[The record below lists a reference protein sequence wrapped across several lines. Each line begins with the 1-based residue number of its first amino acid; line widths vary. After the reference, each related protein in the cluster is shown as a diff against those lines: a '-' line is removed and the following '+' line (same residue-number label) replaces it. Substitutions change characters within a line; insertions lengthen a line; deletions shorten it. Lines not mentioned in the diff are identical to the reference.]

1 MYDPA
6 TNTWV
11 TKASMPT
18 ARRGAAGA
26 TYGGKLYVIGGRNA
40 AGNDIA
46 TVEAYNPATN
56 TWAARAS
63 LPSARSGLGAVVVG
77 GLISAVGGRNG
88 STLLGT
94 YEVYRP

>member
-1 MYDPA
+1 
-6 TNTWV
+6 
-11 TKASMPT
+11 MPT

-63 LPSARSGLGAVVVG
+63 LRQRAPDLAPSW
-77 GLISAVGGRNG
+77 SAG
-88 STLLGT
+88 
-94 YEVYRP
+94 